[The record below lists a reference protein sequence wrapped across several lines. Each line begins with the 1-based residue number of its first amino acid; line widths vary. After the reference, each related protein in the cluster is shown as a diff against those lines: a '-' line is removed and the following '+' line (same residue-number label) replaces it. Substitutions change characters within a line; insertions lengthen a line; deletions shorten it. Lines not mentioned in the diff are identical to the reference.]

1 MLVDYPRARP
11 AGVAWTTGQKTES
24 LGARCAAT
32 SSVMSRGTSHAT
44 RAWATYGVML
54 ALPLLALAILGRH
67 DLAEWSSS
75 GLCPGGPMDRPARPC
90 GLLGI
95 FALVFLG
102 GWVGFI
108 VVPLWSLWV
117 AVCTVALSRALRRP
131 PQIDRERE
139 RPPHEPRLHK

>member
-1 MLVDYPRARP
+1 MI
-11 AGVAWTTGQKTES
+11 
-24 LGARCAAT
+24 
-32 SSVMSRGTSHAT
+32 
-44 RAWATYGVML
+44 

-90 GLLGI
+90 SLLGI

-117 AVCTVALSRALRRP
+117 VSCTVALYVALRVP
-131 PQIDRERE
+131 TQSDRE
-139 RPPHEPRLHK
+139 RPPHEPRLHM